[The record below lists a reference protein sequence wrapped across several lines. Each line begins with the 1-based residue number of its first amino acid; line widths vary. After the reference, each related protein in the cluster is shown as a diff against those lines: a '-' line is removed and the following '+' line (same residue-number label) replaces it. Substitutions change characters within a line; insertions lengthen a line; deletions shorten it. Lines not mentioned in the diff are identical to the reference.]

1 MIVNTMKKTLLLG
14 LVLFWTGHSFAQIP
28 NGSYWHDGNC
38 FYQATNTDTSVLFL
52 GGTLHEGGFGE
63 NLLKTDNP
71 NIFSETYQVHRDE
84 YATDSVVHTFLETPE
99 GRSEVLLFYGN
110 YRAKSKRLSRIWVRF
125 ESPSLIWN
133 SDTTLNAFRQI
144 VENDMIGMI
153 EGVYAGDEKWRY
165 TRISPYQIVREDG
178 TKPIDTLSY
187 RFWRDLI
194 DLPANVLLLSNGEC
208 VWYEPTLTGLD
219 LYEAAIADTVPEV
232 WYKKG
237 RLLASLRKKWSTTP
251 VQGRFPQASSRPL
264 SCTFLNKHS
273 DEALRLMRNEMF
285 ARQGY
290 QFSDPKLQQHFYNEL
305 WYVPNDNNAN
315 VKLSSLESVNLQL
328 IKYVES
334 CERPKIKMSHGRPQ
348 QVIPMTTTVK
358 EYAWLC
364 NEVGDMPYL
373 LVMEVRSDGVVAGH
387 YAVRDIYTYER
398 LLDPDF
404 LIGDFLI
411 DCYQK
416 PFYSLHRFDFW
427 GNHIDYLR
435 VYIEEDGTAK
445 VFREDSTG
453 NESVMR
459 FDSIVARPADI
470 PMAFTPVGD
479 GNLRYAAKRMPDDGN
494 DYKNLLQMNIKD
506 GKVDYDFHVTCWT
519 GQKASQSNMDDQS
532 RSPTM
537 KNGQFRVSFPACEA
551 ALRVDVFEEFAII
564 RNLSYPSWRNEPCAE
579 FNSCYEKTYFRLYE

>member
-1 MIVNTMKKTLLLG
+1 MKKTILIVF
-14 LVLFWTGHSFAQIP
+14 VLFWAEFSFAQIQD
-28 NGSYWHDGNC
+28 GSYWHDGSC

-52 GGTLHEGGFGE
+52 GGNLHEGGWGD

-71 NIFSETYQVHRDE
+71 NTFSETYQVHKDE
-84 YATDSVVHTFLETPE
+84 YTTDSVVHTFLEMPE
-99 GRSEVLLFYGN
+99 GRSEVLLFYSNFHRKG
-110 YRAKSKRLSRIWVRF
+110 RALSRIWTRF
-125 ESPSLIWN
+125 ESPSPIWN
-133 SDTTLNAFRQI
+133 SDTTLKVFRQI
-144 VENDMIGMI
+144 VEDDMNSMI
-153 EGVYAGDEKWRY
+153 EGVYAGDEAWRY

-187 RFWRDLI
+187 VFWEDLI
-194 DLPANVLLLSNGEC
+194 GFPNPMLVLSNGER
-208 VWYEPTLTGLD
+208 VWYKITSTGLN
-219 LYEAAIADTVPEV
+219 LYEAVLGGTDPED
-232 WYKKG
+232 WYEKG
-237 RLLASLRKKWSTTP
+237 KLLMTLRKKWSTTP
-251 VQGRFPQASSRPL
+251 VQGHFPQASSRPL
-264 SCTFLNKHS
+264 TCGLLNKYNNES
-273 DEALRLMRNEMF
+273 LRLMRNEMF

-290 QFSDPKLQQHFYNEL
+290 QFSDQKLQQHFYNEL
-305 WYVPNDNNAN
+305 WYWPNDNNAN
-315 VKLSSLESVNLQL
+315 VKLSQLETTNLQL

-334 CERPKIKMSHGRPQ
+334 FERKKVEPQGRPQ
-348 QVIPMTTTVK
+348 MVIPMTTTVK
-358 EYAWLC
+358 EYAWMSH
-364 NEVGDMPYL
+364 EADKMPVL

-387 YAVRDIYTYER
+387 YAVRVMDTHER
-398 LLDPDF
+398 LTDPDF

-470 PMAFTPVGD
+470 PVAFTPVKD
-479 GNLRYAAKRMPDDGN
+479 GNLRYAAKRLPDDGN

-532 RSPTM
+532 RSPIM